1 MIIQRRGPYRS
12 VPLFDSTSK
21 SKGPRV
27 DLELKMFSSSNTPY
41 VAINGLAQ
49 SFKVSN
55 SDIKTLLER
64 HRIPTVQIKHGIE
77 YCDFVSFDNFV
88 EALATLPAQNNNVA
102 LLERTYIEAKSVAFR
117 RRVFKTLDI
126 PLDGDCYTPMKT
138 TAGKY
143 MCCGAYSFKPIAK
156 ASFE

>member
-27 DLELKMFSSSNTPY
+27 DLELKMCSSSNTPY
-41 VAINGLAQ
+41 VAISALAQ
-49 SFKVSN
+49 SF
-55 SDIKTLLER
+55 
-64 HRIPTVQIKHGIE
+64 TVQIKHGVE